1 MKTNFQGG
9 WAEYTQTRQRGRIVV
24 HLTGLE
30 IRHPENL
37 PSFMKKIAEDTL
49 CSKVEVGPEVW
60 GKLNALWWHTAGFA
74 PPSSLREGTMV
85 WEPKFVQETMFQ

>member
-9 WAEYTQTRQRGRIVV
+9 WCEYDQTRKNGKIIV

-30 IRHPENL
+30 LHHPEHL
-37 PSFMKKIAEDTL
+37 PKLMKKIAEDTL

-60 GKLNALWWHTAGFA
+60 GQLNALWWHSAGFM
-74 PPSSLREGTMV
+74 PPRSLREGTMI
-85 WEPKFVQETMFQ
+85 WEPTFVQETMFQ